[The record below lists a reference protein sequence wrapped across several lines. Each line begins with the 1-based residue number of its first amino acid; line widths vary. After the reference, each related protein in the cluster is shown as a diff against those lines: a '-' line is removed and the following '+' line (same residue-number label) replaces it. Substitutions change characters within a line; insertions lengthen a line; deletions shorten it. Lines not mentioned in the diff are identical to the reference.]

1 MRALHRR
8 LDTLQRIVD
17 QLEPSPVLTA
27 LALGTSDGDL
37 ALVGGEWIPCPDAR
51 AVLENHHGPLKVYG
65 GFDPRE
71 VLACLPR
78 G

>member
-1 MRALHRR
+1 MKALHRR
-8 LDTLQRIVD
+8 LETLQRIVD
-17 QLEPSPVLTA
+17 RLEPPPVLTA

-51 AVLENHHGPLKVYG
+51 AVLEKHHGPLKVYG
-65 GFDPRE
+65 GFDPWK
-71 VLACLPR
+71 VLGCPPR